1 MSAAASLTGELP
13 QEERARVD
21 ADEAYQRLLARLS
34 HQSVVKH
41 YDAYADVP
49 WDDPAYAIDPE
60 RSALRAQRRRSAR
73 RHRLVPEPAPAVRAR
88 IGLHMIA
95 TFARIGWQFES
106 VLKRGLLEYAL
117 RLPENAPEFRYCY
130 HEVIEEAQ
138 HSLIFHE
145 FVQRTGLATKPP
157 WILGVGDRLVL
168 RFARRFPEL
177 FFFFVLAG
185 EDPIDYT
192 QREMLQSGEELHPL
206 IERIS
211 RIHVTEEARHIA
223 FARHY
228 LRRNVPKLSGLKM
241 FILRLRTTF
250 VMAVASTHDE
260 PPVGARRADLRHPVR
275 GAARGLRPRL
285 EGRRVHQARALQ
297 AARAVLGARR
307 AERTLGAAVEAPGH
321 LRPARVARSEPA
333 VDADCPRHSA
343 VPAPAARSPGAAG
356 ARPGLRRRVRR
367 ASRSRRA
374 A

>member
-13 QEERARVD
+13 EEERARVD

-49 WDDPAYAIDPE
+49 WDDPAYAIDPDDPRFE
-60 RSALRAQRRRSAR
+60 LSDADPLGATAWYLSQ
-73 RHRLVPEPAPAVRAR
+73 PQPVRAR

-157 WILGVGDRLVL
+157 WILGVGDRVVL

-228 LRRNVPKLSGLKM
+228 LRRNVPKLNGLKM

-250 VMAVASTHDE
+250 VMAVASRMMSRPSGHVVRTYGIPSAVLRE
-260 PPVGARRADLRHPVR
+260 AYGPGSKGA
-275 GAARGLRPRL
+275 
-285 EGRRVHQARALQ
+285 EYIKRALFKP
-297 AARAVLGARR
+297 RELCWELGVLN
-307 AERTLGAAVEAPGH
+307 ERWAPLWKRLGIYAPQG
-321 LRPARVARSEPA
+321 
-333 VDADCPRHSA
+333 
-343 VPAPAARSPGAAG
+343 SPI
-356 ARPGLRRRVRR
+356 
-367 ASRSRRA
+367 
-374 A
+374 